1 MTRQEKIKIAT
12 ALALLEDALTMSE
25 EDIQTLYLQSKEEAI
40 TNTFQHLKR
49 VLFGGQAVSGAD
61 KLSNQAE

>member
-1 MTRQEKIKIAT
+1 MTKQEKIRIAT

-40 TNTFQHLKR
+40 TSTFQHLKR
-49 VLFGGQAVSGAD
+49 VLFGGQAFSGAD
-61 KLSNQAE
+61 KLSNRAE

>member
-1 MTRQEKIKIAT
+1 MTKQEKIKIAT

-40 TNTFQHLKR
+40 ANTFQHLKR
-49 VLFGGQAVSGAD
+49 VLFG
-61 KLSNQAE
+61 E